1 MSKKWKAALAGLA
14 FVAGCEIGIG
24 IRVLKMVRKYT
35 IKDLAAREETPK
47 EDTPSDIEADEQ
59 ETVIPE
65 KENPAEDPKD
75 DSAETPEED
84 PADDQKGEDNEQA

>member
-24 IRVLKMVRKYT
+24 IQVLKMVRKYT
-35 IKDLAAREETPK
+35 IKDLAARKETPK
-47 EDTPSDIEADEQ
+47 EDIPSDIEVNEQ
-59 ETVIPE
+59 EAVIPE
-65 KENPAEDPKD
+65 EEDPTEAAEDP
-75 DSAETPEED
+75 AENPEED